1 MDDAPR
7 PLDLGTQAPGAQ
19 KSKTAARWSLLVK
32 LAVSVALLIVLGQKL
47 EWQPIKARL
56 IEASLLP
63 LAVALVLIVITI
75 FWAALRWRLLVRH
88 GEARMPVALALRLTF
103 TGMFVGQVLPA
114 TIGGDVVRGLLACR
128 SGLAWPAVV
137 AGVVLDRVTALLAS
151 VLLIVAGLPWL
162 AARATGGGAPLVW
175 VALGS
180 IALIAVLTG
189 GLYADKLPLPQS
201 VARHQWIATALSLM
215 RQIRQGLLSRPGA
228 LALALSLLIHLTTV
242 VVVVLTGH
250 ALHIAIPLEAGLL
263 VVPLAI
269 LAAAVPISLN
279 GWGIREGVMVAGFA
293 LFGISSADALL
304 VSVLLG
310 FGIIIAV
317 LPGSFTWLS
326 LK

>member
-7 PLDLGTQAPGAQ
+7 PLDLGLQNAGTD
-19 KSKTAARWSLLVK
+19 KSKSAAGWGLLMK
-32 LAVSVALLIVLGQKL
+32 LAVSSALLALLAQKL
-47 EWQPIKARL
+47 EWQSVRARL
-56 IEASLLP
+56 AEVEFLP
-63 LAVALVLIVITI
+63 LLGGVTLIVVTI
-75 FWAALRWRLLVRH
+75 FWAALRWRLLVRQ
-88 GEARMPVALALRLTF
+88 GEARMPLGLALRLTF

-114 TIGGDVVRGLLACR
+114 TIGGDVVRGVLACR
-128 SGLAWPAVV
+128 SGLAWPSVF
-137 AGVVLDRVTALLAS
+137 AGVVLDRVTALLGS

-162 AARATGGGAPLVW
+162 TARATGGAVPLVW
-175 VALGS
+175 VALAS
-180 IALIAVLTG
+180 IGLIVALIAGVCV
-189 GLYADKLPLPQS
+189 DKAPLPSFFMRQRW
-201 VARHQWIATALSLM
+201 VTVGLDLM
-215 RQIRQGLLSRPGA
+215 RQVRRGLFSRSGA
-228 LALALSLLIHLTTV
+228 AALALSVLIHVTTV
-242 VVVVLTGH
+242 VVVMLTGY
-250 ALHIAIPLEAGLL
+250 ALGIDISIEAGFL

-317 LPGSFTWLS
+317 LPGSLTWLS

>member
-7 PLDLGTQAPGAQ
+7 PLDLGLQMPGAG
-19 KSKTAARWSLLVK
+19 KSKAATRWGLFAKVV
-32 LAVSVALLIVLGQKL
+32 VSVALLIVLGRKL

-56 IEASLLP
+56 AEASLLP
-63 LAVALVLIVITI
+63 LLAGVLLIVVTI
-75 FWAALRWRLLVRH
+75 FWAALRWRLLVRQ
-88 GEARMPVALALRLTF
+88 GEARMPIPLALRLTF

-114 TIGGDVVRGLLACR
+114 TIGGDVVRGIFACR

-151 VLLIVAGLPWL
+151 VLLIVGGLPWL
-162 AARATGGGAPLVW
+162 VARATGAATPLIW
-175 VALGS
+175 VALAS
-180 IALIAVLTG
+180 IGLIGALLV
-189 GLYADKLPLPQS
+189 GLCADKLPLPAFLTRQ
-201 VARHQWIATALSLM
+201 RWIATALGLT
-215 RQIRQGLLSRPGA
+215 RQIRQGLVSKSGA
-228 LALALSLLIHLTTV
+228 LALGLSVLIHLTTV
-242 VVVVLTGH
+242 GVVMLTAH
-250 ALHIAIPLEAGLL
+250 ALRIDIPPESGLL

-279 GWGIREGVMVAGFA
+279 GWGIREGVMVAGFT

-317 LPGSFTWLS
+317 LPGSLTWLS